1 MRTILICP
9 HAQNAHSHIYNE
21 DSNIPHIAL
30 AIALSRKLTSRHLL
44 NTTPTLSQTLRQKLL
59 NRRII
64 GGLGI
69 VLAALGSYLLWQ
81 KFAGDSDSIDQY
93 QIASVQRGDVED
105 LVTATGTLQPREYVD
120 IGAQVSGQLKKIH
133 VEIGSVVEAGTL
145 LAEIDPTVYRANVEA
160 RRALLRNQRATL
172 LDREAQLAL
181 AELQYRRQK
190 NLMEG
195 DATTAESV
203 QAAEA
208 SLSSAKAQ
216 LQALQAQIEQTES
229 TLLADEANLNYA
241 KIYAPMAGVVV
252 SISARQGQTLNTNQS
267 APIILR
273 IADLSTMTVQT
284 QVSEADVSRLSP
296 DMEAYFTTLGNRGKR
311 WYGQLRKLEPTPTVT
326 NNVVLYNAL
335 FDVPNEQR
343 SLLPQMTAQV
353 FFVAAAAKDTLYIPA
368 AAIPRQPSGA
378 RTAPGNASARLA
390 GNAGDKNPAA
400 ANAAPAADAEPRESR
415 EARRTQFTHGRAN
428 MSEEERAALR
438 TRRAERERNGDA
450 PPPQAADGRTAKND
464 SRSGKNGA
472 PDNAPVT
479 FSEGQVWAGVAAQ
492 TRRDGGEATIK
503 VVNADGDIEE
513 RKIRTGISNRVHVQ
527 VLSGLNEGDQI
538 VVGRKPPPGAESA
551 QNNAS
556 NNNQGGQQR
565 ERNALQG
572 NTPGGPGMGGGPR

>member
-1 MRTILICP
+1 ML
-9 HAQNAHSHIYNE
+9 
-21 DSNIPHIAL
+21 
-30 AIALSRKLTSRHLL
+30 
-44 NTTPTLSQTLRQKLL
+44 
-59 NRRII
+59 
-64 GGLGI
+64 
-69 VLAALGSYLLWQ
+69 VALGSYVLW
-81 KFAGDSDSIDQY
+81 KKLTDNKDSIDQY

-160 RRALLRNQRATL
+160 RRALLRNQQATL
-172 LDREAQLAL
+172 LDRQAQLAL
-181 AELQYRRQK
+181 AELQYKRQK
-190 NLMEG
+190 NLMAG
-195 DATTAESV
+195 DATTTESV

-296 DMEAYFTTLGNRGKR
+296 NMEAYFTTLGNRGKR

-343 SLLPQMTAQV
+343 NLLPQMTAQV
-353 FFVAAAAKDTLYIPA
+353 FFVAAAAKDALYIPA
-368 AAIPRQPSGA
+368 AAVAKQPLGS
-378 RTAPGNASARLA
+378 R
-390 GNAGDKNPAA
+390 NPNGGGKSAA
-400 ANAAPAADAEPRESR
+400 ASNSGSTANAEQAQERR
-415 EARRTQFTHGRAN
+415 EARRAN
-428 MSEEERAALR
+428 MSEEEREAFRA
-438 TRRAERERNGDA
+438 RRAERERNGDS
-450 PPPQAADGRTAKND
+450 PPQKPNNQNQTEKNTAQKKSADAFT
-464 SRSGKNGA
+464 
-472 PDNAPVT
+472 
-479 FSEGQVWAGVAAQ
+479 EGQVWAGVAEQ
-492 TRRDGGEATIK
+492 KRRDGGEAIIK

-513 RKIRTGISNRVHVQ
+513 RKIQTGISNRVHIQ

-551 QNNAS
+551 QNNS
-556 NNNQGGQQR
+556 PGNNSPNNNQGGQQ
-565 ERNALQG
+565 RNALQG

>member
-1 MRTILICP
+1 M
-9 HAQNAHSHIYNE
+9 
-21 DSNIPHIAL
+21 
-30 AIALSRKLTSRHLL
+30 
-44 NTTPTLSQTLRQKLL
+44 NTTPSTSQSPARRLF
-59 NRRII
+59 NRRTVTAFSII
-64 GGLGI
+64 G
-69 VLAALGSYLLWQ
+69 LAAVGYFGWR
-81 KFAGDSDSIDQY
+81 KWVPAHDSIDQY

-133 VEIGSVVEAGTL
+133 VEIGSVVSAGTL

-160 RRALLRNQRATL
+160 RRASLRNQQATL
-172 LDREAQLAL
+172 LDRQAQLAL
-181 AELQYRRQK
+181 AELQYKRQK

-195 DATTAESV
+195 DATTTESV

-208 SLSSAKAQ
+208 SLNSAKAQ

-296 DMEAYFTTLGNRGKR
+296 NMEAYFTTLGNRGKR

-343 SLLPQMTAQV
+343 NLLPQMTAQV
-353 FFVAAAAKDTLYIPA
+353 FFVAASAKDALYIPA
-368 AAIPRQPSGA
+368 AAVAKQASGPRNPSSNSGA
-378 RTAPGNASARLA
+378 KPSEKSVGE
-390 GNAGDKNPAA
+390 KNSP
-400 ANAAPAADAEPRESR
+400 EKL
-415 EARRTQFTHGRAN
+415 H
-428 MSEEERAALR
+428 
-438 TRRAERERNGDA
+438 TRREQSEKNSAHKN
-450 PPPQAADGRTAKND
+450 ADT
-464 SRSGKNGA
+464 
-472 PDNAPVT
+472 T
-479 FSEGQVWAGVAAQ
+479 FTEGQIWAGVAAQ
-492 TRRDGGEATIK
+492 PRRDGGEATIK

-513 RKIRTGISNRVHVQ
+513 RTIKIGISNRVHVQ
-527 VLSGLNEGDQI
+527 VLAGLNEGDQV

-551 QNNAS
+551 QS
-556 NNNQGGQQR
+556 NRSNSQDSQQ
-565 ERNALQG
+565 RNALQG
-572 NTPGGPGMGGGPR
+572 NMPGGPGMGGPR